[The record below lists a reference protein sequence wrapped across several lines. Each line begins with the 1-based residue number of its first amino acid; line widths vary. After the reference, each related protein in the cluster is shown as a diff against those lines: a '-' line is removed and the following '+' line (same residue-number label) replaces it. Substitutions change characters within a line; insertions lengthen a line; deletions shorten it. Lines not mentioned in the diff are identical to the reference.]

1 MKKWIL
7 IGLLGVI
14 AVVVLLGFLGWN
26 ALNKPIDPN
35 SAAGQGYATNFKKQF
50 ADSCVQSAE
59 AAAPGLDD
67 ATKAKL
73 AEMCGCGAEATYEAF
88 KNEPPAK
95 LLALSADS
103 ESAQKVG
110 DIMKACAEQAG
121 VQ

>member
-7 IGLLGVI
+7 IGLLGIV
-14 AVVVLLGFLGWN
+14 AVVVLVGFLGWN

-35 SAAGQGYATNFKKQF
+35 SAAGQGYAANFKKQF

-59 AAAPGLDD
+59 AASPGMDD
-67 ATKAKL
+67 TTRAKL

-95 LLALSADS
+95 LLSLSSDS
-103 ESAQKVG
+103 EAGQKVG
-110 DIMKACAEQAG
+110 AIMQNCAQQAG
-121 VQ
+121 IQ

>member
-7 IGLLGVI
+7 IGLLGFI
-14 AVVVLLGFLGWN
+14 AIVVLLGFLGWN
-26 ALNKPIDPN
+26 ALNQPIDPN
-35 SAAGQGYATNFKKQF
+35 SAAGQGYAANFKQQF

-59 AAAPGLDD
+59 AASPGMDD
-67 ATKAKL
+67 AIKTKL
-73 AEMCGCGAEATYEAF
+73 TEMCGCGAEATYEAF

-95 LLALSADS
+95 LLSLSGDS

-121 VQ
+121 IQ

>member
-14 AVVVLLGFLGWN
+14 AIVVLLGFLGWN
-26 ALNKPIDPN
+26 ALNQTIDPD
-35 SAAGQGYATNFKKQF
+35 SAAGQSYAANFKKQF
-50 ADSCVQSAE
+50 ADSCVQSAQ
-59 AAAPGLDD
+59 AASPGMDD

-73 AEMCGCGAEATYEAF
+73 TEMCDCGAEATYEAF

-95 LLALSADS
+95 LLSLSGDS
-103 ESAQKVG
+103 EDAQKVG
-110 DIMKACAEQAG
+110 DIMKSCAEQAG